1 MTYHNCMTI
10 FLDILEF
17 VDHLPAQV
25 RLLGIDP
32 GKKRIGLALSDVSRM
47 VASPFQTIQR
57 TKLKEM
63 AKLICAL
70 AAEHGV
76 GGLVVGVPVSLDGS
90 FGPAAQASRDW
101 AEALSKETG
110 IPACLWDERLTS
122 SAVNRMLIKEANV
135 SRQRRAKIV
144 DRLAAT
150 YILQSA
156 LDAFSMRER
165 GGTFL

>member
-1 MTYHNCMTI
+1 MTI
-10 FLDILEF
+10 FLDILELA
-17 VDHLPAQV
+17 DHLPAQA

-32 GKKRIGLALSDVSRM
+32 GKKRIGLALSDVSRV

-57 TKLKEM
+57 TKLREM

-70 AAEHGV
+70 AIEHGV
-76 GGLVVGVPVSLDGS
+76 GGLVVGIPISLDGS

-135 SRQRRAKIV
+135 SRQRRAQIV

-156 LDAFSMRER
+156 LEALSMRER
-165 GGTFL
+165 RGILL

>member
-1 MTYHNCMTI
+1 MTI
-10 FLDILEF
+10 FLDILELA
-17 VDHLPAQV
+17 DHLPAQA

-32 GKKRIGLALSDVSRM
+32 GKKRIGLALSDVSRI

-135 SRQRRAKIV
+135 SRQRRAQIV

-156 LDAFSMRER
+156 LDALSMRER

>member
-1 MTYHNCMTI
+1 MTI

-17 VDHLPAQV
+17 VDHLPVQV

-135 SRQRRAKIV
+135 SRQRRAQIV

-156 LDAFSMRER
+156 LDALSMRER

>member
-1 MTYHNCMTI
+1 MTI
-10 FLDILEF
+10 FLDILEL
-17 VDHLPAQV
+17 VDHLPVQA

-32 GKKRIGLALSDVSRM
+32 GKKRIGLALSDVSRV

-57 TKLKEM
+57 TKLGEM
-63 AKLICAL
+63 AKLISAL
-70 AAEHGV
+70 ATEHGV
-76 GGLVVGVPVSLDGS
+76 GGLVVGIPISLDGS

-110 IPACLWDERLTS
+110 IPTCLWDERLTS
-122 SAVNRMLIKEANV
+122 SAVNRMLIKEANM
-135 SRQRRAKIV
+135 SRQRRAQIV

-156 LDAFSMRER
+156 LEALSMRER
-165 GGTFL
+165 VSPSL